1 MKRYAILLLGAILLF
16 LPLTAT
22 PDMQDTEPPVPTGYN
37 LLVLTHAQFELY
49 VSGIYEGQVLMA
61 SLVQAARVVC
71 VDPMMTRTDLAA
83 TCLAALPVIPDRVW
97 DYAKNDLL
105 QLRQVV
111 QALLAEM
118 EPPEVWTPTIQC
130 PLAG

>member
-16 LPLTAT
+16 LPLPAA
-22 PDMQDTEPPVPTGYN
+22 PDMQDTEPPVPTGYD

-61 SLVQAARVVC
+61 SLVQAAPVVC
-71 VDPMMTRTDLAA
+71 VDPMMTRTDVAA
-83 TCLAALPVIPDRVW
+83 ICLEALPVIPGRVW
-97 DYAKNDLL
+97 DYAKNDLP
-105 QLRQVV
+105 QLRQIV

-118 EPPEVWTPTIQC
+118 EPPE
-130 PLAG
+130 A